1 MFSPDDTIA
10 AIATPPG
17 RGGLG
22 VIRVSGPAARSIAEH
37 VLAPGRPLTPR
48 LATLRRIRCE
58 TRSSSTVV
66 DEIVATWFPAP
77 RSYTGEDVVEISAH
91 GSPVV
96 LSAVVAHLIT
106 AGARLARPGEFTFRA
121 FLNGRL
127 DLVQAEAVGDLIDAV
142 TPLQARVAFDQLE
155 GTLSHAISAVGEDLL
170 DVIARLEASLDF
182 PDEGYHF
189 IDPRTVASRLEGLAS
204 RLGAILS
211 QGGRGR
217 MIREGATVVIVGRP
231 NVGKSSLFNA
241 LVGQER
247 AIVTDVPGTT
257 RDLLTERIDLDG
269 LCVTLVDTAGVRD
282 TVDVVEQQGV
292 ERAVRSRE
300 AADLVLVVIDSST
313 TLDLADRDL
322 LDRTASMSRVLVA
335 NKADLQV
342 QASVLGALP
351 VSAKSGDGLEEL
363 RRAIVERLT
372 GGEALRDTAALT
384 NFRQI
389 DLLKAVH
396 AIIERAREV
405 ADRCAP
411 EEFILADLHR
421 ARARLGEVLGVGA
434 SDDVLEHIFTR
445 FCIGK

>member
-1 MFSPDDTIA
+1 
-10 AIATPPG
+10 
-17 RGGLG
+17 
-22 VIRVSGPAARSIAEH
+22 
-37 VLAPGRPLTPR
+37 
-48 LATLRRIRCE
+48 
-58 TRSSSTVV
+58 
-66 DEIVATWFPAP
+66 
-77 RSYTGEDVVEISAH
+77 
-91 GSPVV
+91 
-96 LSAVVAHLIT
+96 
-106 AGARLARPGEFTFRA
+106 
-121 FLNGRL
+121 
-127 DLVQAEAVGDLIDAV
+127 
-142 TPLQARVAFDQLE
+142 
-155 GTLSHAISAVGEDLL
+155 
-170 DVIARLEASLDF
+170 
-182 PDEGYHF
+182 
-189 IDPRTVASRLEGLAS
+189 
-204 RLGAILS
+204 
-211 QGGRGR
+211 
-217 MIREGATVVIVGRP
+217 
-231 NVGKSSLFNA
+231 
-241 LVGQER
+241 
-247 AIVTDVPGTT
+247 
-257 RDLLTERIDLDG
+257 
-269 LCVTLVDTAGVRD
+269 
-282 TVDVVEQQGV
+282 
-292 ERAVRSRE
+292 
-300 AADLVLVVIDSST
+300 VLVVIDSST